1 MDDGKHGKAIEHHA
15 SDLDNSLSKQMSRQH
30 LQHKRSRE
38 TRFQNDL
45 AHLIPSRWWF
55 ASSAF
60 PMIAATLGPVAS
72 AFSICA
78 LGSQWRQKL
87 VPGQNVDDA
96 VFIQDPAWLTIVN
109 AIQLAVA
116 LVSNAFLLLNMT
128 KRVRFSIAQPIT
140 IIGWYIS
147 AICLLSLNAT
157 AAGPLQYNLDP
168 PQDYIWSQAF
178 YYGIWAAILYFVDAS
193 LMAVTFWGA
202 SSGHYPKDF
211 NLTRSQRTL
220 MLQTILFLMY
230 LLLGALIF
238 SKIENWRYLDAV
250 YWADVTLF
258 TVGFGDF
265 AANTTLGCALLI
277 PYALIGVISLGL
289 VISSIRSMI
298 LERGRRRLDAR
309 MEEKNRRRF
318 IRTMTKSGHDEIL
331 SPIDDDTVSNWG
343 PENAGLPHN
352 EFDRRKTEFLLMR
365 KIQQQASIRRK
376 WMAMAIS
383 TGVWI
388 LLWLVGAVIFVS
400 AEEPYQQWNYFDA
413 FYFCFISLMTIGYG
427 DRTPNSNA
435 GKSFFVFW
443 SLLALPTMTVLI
455 SNAGDTV
462 VKFVTDATIRIG
474 NITILPGEE
483 GFTGN
488 AKYVANRV
496 SFGRLFRSATITIRE
511 HEREK
516 TIHKKAEDLTGFDP
530 KDVKDTEKQQNESS
544 HSGGSASHG
553 HREDD
558 EERQGKHKLCQKTEI
573 PAGRPSL
580 AQVQDR
586 LDDLPIGT
594 ELHLLLVKEIQTVSQ
609 HLREPEPRRYTFEE
623 WAWYLALIGEDERD
637 PLNHRKVLPKVK
649 HRRARRHKHKHHNRH
664 RDKADQGRDPPQDE
678 VAETIRAPRPSMQL
692 AAPIPAQLPD
702 TDARLKW
709 SWVGNRSPLMGGQEE
724 SEWILDKLMER
735 LEESLW
741 ETKIDEDDANSS

>member
-1 MDDGKHGKAIEHHA
+1 MV
-15 SDLDNSLSKQMSRQH
+15 
-30 LQHKRSRE
+30 
-38 TRFQNDL
+38 
-45 AHLIPSRWWF
+45 
-55 ASSAF
+55 
-60 PMIAATLGPVAS
+60 AATLGPVAS
-72 AFSICA
+72 GFSICA

-87 VPGQNVDDA
+87 VPGQSVDDA
-96 VFIQDPAWLTIVN
+96 IFIQDPPWLTIVN

-147 AICLLSLNAT
+147 AICLLALNAT
-157 AAGPLQYNLDP
+157 AAGPLDDDLDLT
-168 PQDYIWSQAF
+168 QDFIWSQAF
-178 YYGIWAAILYFVDAS
+178 YYGMWAAILYFVDAS
-193 LMAVTFWGA
+193 LMVVTFWGA

-230 LLLGALIF
+230 LLLGALVF
-238 SKIENWRYLDAV
+238 SELESWRYLDAV

-258 TVGFGDF
+258 TVGFGDL
-265 AANTTLGCALLI
+265 APKTTLGCALLI

-318 IRTMTKSGHDEIL
+318 IRTMTKSGRDDIL
-331 SPIDDDTVSNWG
+331 NPIDDDTISNWG
-343 PENAGLPHN
+343 PENSDLPQN
-352 EFDRRKTEFLLMR
+352 ELDRRKTEFLLMR

-376 WMAMAIS
+376 WMAMAVS

-388 LLWLVGAVIFVS
+388 LLWLVGAVIFVR
-400 AEEPYQQWNYFDA
+400 AEKSYQSWNYFDGV
-413 FYFCFISLMTIGYG
+413 YFCFISLMTIGYG
-427 DRTPNSNA
+427 DHTPTSNA

-462 VKFVTDATIRIG
+462 VKFVKDATIRIG
-474 NITILPGEE
+474 TITILPGEE

-488 AKYVANRV
+488 AKYIVNRV
-496 SFGRLFRSATITIRE
+496 SLGRLFRSATIAIRE
-511 HEREK
+511 HERERRM
-516 TIHKKAEDLTGFDP
+516 HKKAEDWTGFDP
-530 KDVKDTEKQQNESS
+530 KDVKDTEKQQNESG
-544 HSGGSASHG
+544 HSGGSGSQEHQA
-553 HREDD
+553 DD
-558 EERQGKHKLCQKTEI
+558 EERQGKHKLCKKTES
-573 PAGRPSL
+573 PPGRPSL
-580 AQVQDR
+580 AEVQSR
-586 LDDLPIGT
+586 LDTLPTGA

-623 WAWYLALIGEDERD
+623 WAWFLALIGEDERD
-637 PLNHRKVLPKVK
+637 PLNHRRVVPKTK
-649 HRRARRHKHKHHNRH
+649 HKRTRRHRHKHHNRH
-664 RDKADQGRDPPQDE
+664 RGKGVEAHDVPRDAD
-678 VAETIRAPRPSMQL
+678 AETIGAPRPSLQPV
-692 AAPIPAQLPD
+692 APLQLPD
-702 TDARLKW
+702 ADARVKW

-735 LEESLW
+735 LEECLW
-741 ETKIDEDDANSS
+741 ETKMDEDNANTP

>member
-1 MDDGKHGKAIEHHA
+1 MDDGQHENAIDHRASAADHH
-15 SDLDNSLSKQMSRQH
+15 LDKQMSAQLGH
-30 LQHKRSRE
+30 ARSRE
-38 TRFQNDL
+38 ARFQNDL

-60 PMIAATLGPVAS
+60 PMVAATLGPVAS

-87 VPGQNVDDA
+87 VPGQSVDDA
-96 VFIQDPAWLTIVN
+96 TFIQDPAWLTIVN
-109 AIQLAVA
+109 AIQLAMA

-147 AICLLSLNAT
+147 AICLLALNAT
-157 AAGPLQYNLDP
+157 AAGPLKYNIDP

-193 LMAVTFWGA
+193 LMVVTFWGA
-202 SSGHYPKDF
+202 SSGHYAKDF

-238 SKIENWRYLDAV
+238 SEIEGWRYLDAV

-265 AANTTLGCALLI
+265 APKTTLGCGLLI

-309 MEEKNRRRF
+309 MEEKNRRRI
-318 IRTMTKSGHDEIL
+318 IRTMTKRGRDGIL
-331 SPIDDDTVSNWG
+331 SPIDDDTLSNWD
-343 PENAGLPHN
+343 PETTDLPPN
-352 EFDRRKTEFLLMR
+352 EFDRRRTEFLLMR
-365 KIQQQASIRRK
+365 KIQQQASTRRK

-383 TGVWI
+383 TGVWV

-400 AEEPYQQWNYFDA
+400 AEVPYQQWNYFDG

-427 DRTPNSNA
+427 DRTPTSNA

-462 VKFVTDATIRIG
+462 VKFVSDATIRVG
-474 NITILPGEE
+474 SITILPGEE
-483 GFTGN
+483 GFKGN

-496 SFGRLFRSATITIRE
+496 SFGRLFHSATITIRE

-516 TIHKKAEDLTGFDP
+516 RIHKKAEDMTGFDL
-530 KDVKDTEKQQNESS
+530 KDVKDTEKLQNDSS
-544 HSGGSASHG
+544 HSAGSGSHG
-553 HREDD
+553 HQADD
-558 EERQGKHKLCQKTEI
+558 EERQGKHKLCK
-573 PAGRPSL
+573 PPDNPVGRPPL
-580 AQVQDR
+580 AEIQER
-586 LDDLPIGT
+586 LDHLPIGT
-594 ELHLLLVKEIQTVSQ
+594 ELHLLLVKEIQAVSQ
-609 HLREPEPRRYTFEE
+609 HLREPEPRRYTFDE
-623 WAWYLALIGEDERD
+623 WAWYLALMGEDERD
-637 PLNHRKVLPKVK
+637 PLNHRKVVPKMK
-649 HRRARRHKHKHHNRH
+649 HRRNRKHRRRHHDR
-664 RDKADQGRDPPQDE
+664 RRGKAVELHDPPQIEND
-678 VAETIRAPRPSMQL
+678 AETIAAPRPSMQM
-692 AAPIPAQLPD
+692 ATSAQLPHD
-702 TDARLKW
+702 ELRLTW

-735 LEESLW
+735 LEELLW
-741 ETKIDEDDANSS
+741 ETKIDEDDGMTT